1 MASQGI
7 FTVGFTISEILQIQ
21 QQAKKML
28 LEGKTV
34 MSWTDTGTTTTKQ
47 FPMTVREVLEE
58 CAYALRKLQ
67 PAAYPSAPVAAS
79 SSVCGYLPK

>member
-1 MASQGI
+1 MPAQGL
-7 FTVGFTISEILQIQ
+7 FSNGFTLTEILQIQ

-67 PAAYPSAPVAAS
+67 PAAYPSALVAAS
-79 SSVCGYLPK
+79 TSVCGYLPK